1 LRLDGRES
9 DVRTFRESL
18 RAGGAGD
25 PGGGSRFPP
34 SDTLVSNTRAIYSG
48 DDGGSTAIGFVLI
61 GTLPKREKEVYEQLL
76 KIKEVV
82 ELYPL
87 FGDYDLIAKVEA
99 PDYNLIGEIVV
110 SKIRAIDGV
119 RATKTLARMSF

>member
-1 LRLDGRES
+1 M
-9 DVRTFRESL
+9 
-18 RAGGAGD
+18 
-25 PGGGSRFPP
+25 
-34 SDTLVSNTRAIYSG
+34 
-48 DDGGSTAIGFVLI
+48 LI